1 MSWLPPDLSLA
12 VTLALFAASFATSFI
27 TAAFGI
33 GGGAALLA
41 ILATLLPPAALIPV
55 HGVVQ
60 IGSNLGRAVIMVR
73 HVLWSVF
80 PQFVLGAFVG
90 ALIGGRFAVALPPA
104 AVQIGVGLFILWSVF
119 FTPPRVMRRFAW
131 LTGGISSFLTMFF
144 GATGPFVIS
153 YVKTLGLE
161 RHGVVGTHATFMTLQ
176 HVLKTIVFGILGFAF
191 GPWIVFI
198 AGMIAAGFVGTL
210 TGRAVLTRIDER
222 RFKLALNAILVI
234 LAIRLIWS
242 GGAML

>member
-12 VTLALFAASFATSFI
+12 VTLALLLASFTASFI

-73 HVLWSVF
+73 HVFWRVF
-80 PQFVLGAFVG
+80 PPFLIGSLVG
-90 ALIGGRFAVALPPA
+90 AAIGGSFAIALPPS

-119 FTPPRVMRRFAW
+119 FTPPAVMRRFAW

-153 YVKTLGLE
+153 YIKSLQLD
-161 RHGVVGTHATFMTLQ
+161 RHGTVGTHATFMTLQ
-176 HVLKTIVFGILGFAF
+176 HALKTVVFGFLGFAF
-191 GPWIVFI
+191 GPWALFI
-198 AGMIAAGFVGTL
+198 AAMIAAGFLGTL
-210 TGRAVLTRIDER
+210 SGRAVLTRIDER
-222 RFKLALNAILVI
+222 RFKLALNAILVV
-234 LAIRLIWS
+234 LAVRLIWS
-242 GGAML
+242 GVGAI